1 METVYKV
8 NLDTKDSVKSAK
20 ELDKATEQAAKEID
34 KLQKTANNNSGT
46 SNFDKKLAEI
56 NKRVNSGE
64 LDFRQLN
71 RTIKEYQTIAVNAG
85 RDSPVGREALAQAA
99 ALRDRLVDLDSEVRR
114 LSQDGQALQGAL
126 ALGSTVVAGYQ
137 AFAGVSALVGSENE
151 ELLAVM
157 TKLQATQSVLMAIET
172 VRKNL
177 EKESVLQLQAKVAL
191 EKGQL
196 FLEKARTAVVGL
208 FTGAVKGQTVATQGA
223 AVAQRVLNI
232 VMNANPIGLLIAGI
246 TALIALFAIFSGS
259 AQDNKD
265 KQEALADSIEETNQA
280 LERQNAILDEM
291 NADNQKRL
299 DNQQKLIDGEIKYL
313 QSIKNRTKEEEAML
327 QKKLGEKQAIEIE
340 KIDKSIDNAQKK
352 TENFGKSFAQQF
364 EAIDL
369 AIKGTDIEDGVND
382 IDYSKAR
389 NEVKEFKKELLAVVN
404 SDLKEEEKVKKLRAL
419 EGQYGK
425 VTKKL
430 NAYNRELG
438 EAEQEEFTGAIDGWK
453 EIGTLLTK
461 NRTTLRE
468 YNTLV
473 QDKKT
478 VIALRDQADALED
491 LEKKQKEAE
500 AASKR
505 REEYRQ
511 KAEQKRKQDEADRQK
526 IIEENIAFEKR
537 VQDIRISLIEDSV
550 DRELAQLDIKFE
562 REMAAITSQSEE
574 ANALREQLTLEF
586 FAKEKEIEDRV
597 NEEKKVKAA
606 ALQEQINAIRQEVT
620 LSENEKELQAIKTK
634 QAQQLEV
641 YRQGLESEMLTEAE
655 FNELKLLQQTEYQ
668 AKLDAIADAAR
679 EAQLAKDKEANDKK
693 LALLNEGVSFAAGAA
708 GSLKSL
714 SETVKET
721 QINNAEGNEQKQE
734 ELRRK
739 GFERNKK
746 MQITQ
751 ATIAGIQGVINTL
764 TAPSVIPEP
773 FGTILKG
780 ASAAILGA
788 TTFANIA
795 KIKST
800 KYGGSG
806 GGKPSTGSGAN
817 AGASAS
823 QLGPRNLSD
832 VRTSLNPDGSVS
844 DTGDDPDT
852 DKRVYIL
859 ESDVT
864 GTQNKVKAQQTRS
877 TY

>member
-8 NLDTKDSVKSAK
+8 NLDTKDSVKNAK
-20 ELDKATEQAAKEID
+20 ELDKSLSQVVDEILNLNKASDEASNTKLDDSLKDINKLVESGTLNFEDYAKAVELYTDLAIKAGKESPIAKEAIERAASLKSEFQNVESRIDALTQKGNNLQAALD
-34 KLQKTANNNSGT
+34 L
-46 SNFDKKLAEI
+46 
-56 NKRVNSGE
+56 GE
-64 LDFRQLN
+64 
-71 RTIKEYQTIAVNAG
+71 G
-85 RDSPVGREALAQAA
+85 
-99 ALRDRLVDLDSEVRR
+99 
-114 LSQDGQALQGAL
+114 
-126 ALGSTVVAGYQ
+126 VVAGYG
-137 AFAGVSALVGSENE
+137 AFTGVTALLGDENE
-151 ELLAVM
+151 NLLQVITQIEAVQG
-157 TKLQATQSVLMAIET
+157 TLASIQSLRNVLDKDSLLILKARVIQD
-172 VRKNL
+172 K
-177 EKESVLQLQAKVAL
+177 A
-191 EKGQL
+191 QL
-196 FLEKARTAVVGL
+196 FLEQARTTITGV
-208 FTGAVKGQTVATQGA
+208 FTGAIKAQTIATQGA

-246 TALIALFAIFSGS
+246 TALIGLFAIFSGS

-291 NADNQKRL
+291 NADSQKRL

-313 QSIKNRTKEEEAML
+313 QSIKNRTKEEEVML

-352 TENFGKSFAQQF
+352 TENFGKSFTQQF

-389 NEVKEFKKELLAVVN
+389 NEVKDFKKELLAVVN

-478 VIALRDQADALED
+478 VTALRDQADALED
-491 LEKKQKEAE
+491 LEQKQKAAE

-574 ANALREQLTLEF
+574 ANALREQLTAEF
-586 FAKEKEIEDRV
+586 EAKEKEVQDRIDA
-597 NEEKKVKAA
+597 EKKVKEA
-606 ALQEQINAIRQEVT
+606 ALQEQISSIRKEVT
-620 LSENEKELQAIKTK
+620 LSNTEKELDALTTKYEAQLAI
-634 QAQQLEV
+634 

-708 GSLKSL
+708 SSLQSL
-714 SETVKET
+714 SQTVKET

-739 GFERNKK
+739 GFEQNKR

-751 ATIAGIQGVINTL
+751 AGIAGIQGVINTL

-773 FGTILKG
+773 FGTIQKG
-780 ASAAILGA
+780 ITAGLLAG

-806 GGKPSTGSGAN
+806 GKPSTGSGAS

-844 DTGDDPDT
+844 DTGGEGAT

-864 GTQNKVKAQQTRS
+864 GTQNKVKAQETRS